1 MDKIQWHPAF
11 VSATEWELKE
21 NRKDLEFDKEYSLG
35 KAPLRIDML
44 IIKKQPKV
52 KIKNEIGHIFREH
65 NLIEYK
71 CDGDALDID
80 VFYKGLAYACLYK
93 ANGDGVDQIGDD
105 QITLTFMRDAYPKSL
120 IRALIERGY
129 DIEEKY
135 KGIYYVIG
143 ALFPIQIIVTKDIE
157 GEKHAAL
164 RIVKRKAKEED
175 IRTFLNALGN
185 LQEQIDRTNVDAVL
199 RVSMLANKDLYS
211 TVREDQSMNEVLREL
226 MKDDIEKE
234 ISRERA
240 EENKNTKL
248 EDIRNI
254 MSGFRVSAEQAMDVL
269 KIPKQQRSMYISML

>member
-11 VSATEWELKE
+11 VSATEWELRE

-44 IIKKQPKV
+44 VIKKQPKV

-93 ANGDGVDQIGDD
+93 ANGDGVNQIKDD

-143 ALFPIQIIVTKDIE
+143 ALFPIQIIVTKDISE
-157 GEKHAAL
+157 EKHAAL
-164 RIVKRKAKEED
+164 RIVKRKAKEKD
-175 IRTFLNALGN
+175 IRRFLLEAQNIR
-185 LQEQIDRTNVDAVL
+185 EPVDRTNADSIL
-199 RVSMLANKDLYS
+199 QVSMSANENTY
-211 TVREDQSMNEVLREL
+211 TEVREDAEMNDAVRRV
-226 MKDDIEKE
+226 MKDIIEE
-234 ISRERA
+234 ERA
-240 EENKNTKL
+240 EENKSTKL
-248 EDIRNI
+248 EAVRKI
-254 MSGFRVSAEQAMDVL
+254 MRKLKLSAEQAMDVL
-269 KIPKQQRSMYISML
+269 EIPQSERATYMSML

>member
-11 VSATEWELKE
+11 VSATEWELKD

-93 ANGDGVDQIGDD
+93 ANGDGVNQIKDD
-105 QITLTFMRDAYPKSL
+105 QITLTFMRDAYPKNL
-120 IRALIERGY
+120 IRALKERGCKVT
-129 DIEEKY
+129 EKY
-135 KGIYYVIG
+135 KGIYYVTG
-143 ALFPIQIIVTKDIE
+143 ALFPIQIIVTKDVE
-157 GEKHAAL
+157 EAKHAAL

-175 IRTFLNALGN
+175 IRRFLTEAKDVREQVDRVNADSI
-185 LQEQIDRTNVDAVL
+185 LQ
-199 RVSMLANKDLYS
+199 VSMSANEDIFS
-211 TVREDQSMNEVLREL
+211 EVREDTEMNEAVRRV
-226 MKDDIEKE
+226 MKDVIE
-234 ISRERA
+234 

-248 EDIRNI
+248 EAIRSI
-254 MSGFRVSAEQAMDVL
+254 MRKLKLSSEQAMDAL
-269 KIPKQQRSMYISML
+269 EIPKSERATYLSML